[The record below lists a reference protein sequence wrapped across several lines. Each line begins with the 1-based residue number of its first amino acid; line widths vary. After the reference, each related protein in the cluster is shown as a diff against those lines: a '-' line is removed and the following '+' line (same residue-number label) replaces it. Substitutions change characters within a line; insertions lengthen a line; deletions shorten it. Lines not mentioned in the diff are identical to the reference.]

1 MNSPVPAS
9 TSVSYTPTRR
19 LFVLLSLLATAAVG
33 CFVWDWMVLTWLIS
47 MGLLLAGLGFDWFY
61 LRQCG
66 LRLEQAQPASQPTVQ
81 RPFRFTQVLAGG
93 MPATVQF
100 NVRAVESDTYALKDP
115 RPEVAVE
122 PSRVTVAWEAVPK
135 ERGNHEWPGTL
146 VYYRTPLG
154 LLSRWQSLPPVPL
167 KVYPR
172 LNTDLHTLL
181 DPKIMLEQMGVKTNK
196 FRRADQVFESL
207 RPYVLGDNYRHIDW
221 KATARAGSLV
231 SRQFDM
237 EHHHNILVC
246 LDSSRLM
253 GTVTEGITKLDWA
266 IEATL
271 HLAYLAEHLH
281 DRIGLAIFSNGIDRW
296 IRPRA
301 HAVETI
307 LNAAYDVKSRIV
319 EADMGQICAS
329 VLATQKKRSL
339 VIFLSDFIDASS
351 MQPFLPSF
359 GHLNRKHCSLFIG
372 IEDPAY
378 KRYLGPD
385 ASDATAEDIAR
396 RLVAQD
402 SMNRRQV
409 VLGQLR
415 RMGLRAITVTPR
427 NLVRRAMNAYLEIK
441 MSGAI

>member
-1 MNSPVPAS
+1 MNLPAPTDS
-9 TSVSYTPTRR
+9 SVSYTPTRR

-33 CFVWDWMVLTWLIS
+33 CFVWDWIVLAWLVS
-47 MGLLLAGLGFDWFY
+47 MGLVLAGLGFEWFC
-61 LRQCG
+61 LRQCR
-66 LRLEQAQPASQPTVQ
+66 LRQEQAQPVSQPTVQ
-81 RPFRFTQVLAGG
+81 RPFRFVQVLSGT
-93 MPATVQF
+93 MPGVVKFHMQ
-100 NVRAVESDTYALKDP
+100 AVESDTYLLKDRHP
-115 RPEVAVE
+115 QVE
-122 PSRVTVAWEAVPK
+122 TEESRITATWEATPK

-181 DPKIMLEQMGVKTNK
+181 DPKIMLEQLGVKTNK

-253 GTVTEGITKLDWA
+253 GTVTEGITKLDWT

-296 IRPRA
+296 IRPRT

-307 LNAAYDVKSRIV
+307 LNASYDVKSRIV
-319 EADMGQICAS
+319 EADMAQVCAS

-378 KRYLGPD
+378 KRYLGANAQD
-385 ASDATAEDIAR
+385 GTAEDIAR

-409 VLGQLR
+409 VLSQLR
-415 RMGLRAITVTPR
+415 QMGLRAITVTPQ
-427 NLVRRAMNAYLEIK
+427 NLVQRAMAAYLEIK
-441 MSGAI
+441 KSGAI